1 MTNCVSSLRVEP
13 TPKTVVDT
21 FENKG
26 KKERN
31 DALLNQSG
39 LVDTVNTCSKHFST
53 FPVIVNGKCVT
64 MA

>member
-1 MTNCVSSLRVEP
+1 MTEVCESN

-31 DALLNQSG
+31 DALSVESERIRRHGEHMFEPLFNLSRYR
-39 LVDTVNTCSKHFST
+39 KW
-53 FPVIVNGKCVT
+53 
-64 MA
+64 